1 MGYPSHAGVSTFHWV
16 DGSYPSN
23 LRLFTYIVEKEYITG
38 NEDITLIQQQMFCQ
52 YHCNICKNVQQQNIH
67 YQGHL
72 FQYSLNKSGIES
84 LIVGPVMVGDLEEKV
99 SWVVL
104 KSGYN
109 IQPFCDL
116 ENSLYDLNN

>member
-1 MGYPSHAGVSTFHWV
+1 
-16 DGSYPSN
+16 
-23 LRLFTYIVEKEYITG
+23 
-38 NEDITLIQQQMFCQ
+38 MFCQ

-72 FQYSLNKSGIES
+72 FQYFLNKSGIES

-116 ENSLYDLNN
+116 ENSLYDLNNQYRKQKNKWFSIDGKERQMYYKQNENIDESRFIGGDIKEIHNL